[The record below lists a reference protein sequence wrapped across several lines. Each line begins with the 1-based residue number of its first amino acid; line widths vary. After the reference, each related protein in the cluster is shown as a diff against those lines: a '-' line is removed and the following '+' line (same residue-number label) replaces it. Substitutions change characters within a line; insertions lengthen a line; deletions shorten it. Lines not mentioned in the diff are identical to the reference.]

1 MTLPELK
8 TYDLEQFDFAKAK
21 YAKITTKKGVIW
33 VQLYPR
39 EAPNTVA
46 NFITLVNDG
55 FYDGLTFHRYIPG
68 FMIQGGCPVGDGTG
82 GPGWRI
88 PDEASRR
95 LHVPGAL
102 SMAHAG
108 KDTGGSQFFL
118 VLGNADHLNG
128 VHTVFGGIER
138 KDIKSFFVLE
148 SLLERDKIE
157 KIEIKEQKD

>member
-8 TYDLEQFDFAKAK
+8 TYDLGQFDFAKAK
-21 YAKITTKKGVIW
+21 YAKITTKKGVVW

-68 FMIQGGCPVGDGTG
+68 FMIQGGCPIGDGTG

-88 PDEASRR
+88 PDEPSRR

-108 KDTGGSQFFL
+108 KDTGGS
-118 VLGNADHLNG
+118 HLNG

-138 KDIKSFFVLE
+138 KDLKSFFVLE
-148 SLLERDKIE
+148 SLLEWDKIE
-157 KIEIKEQKD
+157 KIEIKETKD